1 MKENYSA
8 KQTVSRLTLGARCDH
23 KIVNELTRDL
33 DALKMENERL
43 SFKVRQLEKKAGVPV
58 TRAPLYSG
66 NTGRS
71 RTPVPPQRFEK
82 QMIEQID
89 RMITRR

>member
-1 MKENYSA
+1 M
-8 KQTVSRLTLGARCDH
+8 SRLTLGARCNH
-23 KIVNELTRDL
+23 RIVNELTRDL

-43 SFKVRQLEKKAGVPV
+43 TFKVKQLEKKAGLPV
-58 TRAPLYSG
+58 SRAPQYSG

-82 QMIEQID
+82 QMIDQIG
-89 RMITRR
+89 RMLTRR